1 MASPKRLTREE
12 QKARTRDRLLGAAAR
27 VIARKGLGAAS
38 VDEISEEAGFSS
50 GALYAN
56 FASKEEVFA
65 AALRYQLE
73 DHDRFLEAAGRSGSI
88 ASRLAADVE
97 WLAGLSEWQAL
108 FWLEIVA
115 HGGRS
120 ATLRPV
126 VRDYLEQSRARLAQE
141 IRTGARESGVTP
153 PLPAK
158 ELAALVLAV
167 EIGLF
172 VQRLYAEDVSPPLLK
187 RLLDELLK

>member
-1 MASPKRLTREE
+1 MANPKRLTREE

-27 VIARKGLGAAS
+27 VIARKGLAAAS
-38 VDEISEEAGFSS
+38 VDEISEQAGFSS

-73 DHDRFLEAAGRSGSI
+73 EHDRFLEASGRSGSI
-88 ASRLAADVE
+88 SDRLAADGD
-97 WLAGLSEWQAL
+97 WLASLSEWQAL

-120 ATLRPV
+120 PQLRPV
-126 VRDYLEQSRARLAQE
+126 VRDYLEESRARLTQE
-141 IRTGARESGVTP
+141 IQTGSRESGSKP
-153 PLPAK
+153 PLPAT
-158 ELAALVLAV
+158 ELATLVLAI
-167 EIGLF
+167 EIGLL
-172 VQRLYAEDVSPPLLK
+172 VQRLYSDEVSPQLLE
-187 RLLDELLK
+187 RLLEKLLR